1 MPTIKY
7 FQNLPKIVYTKNG
20 TSILYTNLL
29 ARASVRPS
37 ILRNPLVYYD
47 YDIQD
52 SDTPEIIA
60 FKYYNDIYR
69 FWMVLLP
76 NNILD
81 PQWDWPMESIVF
93 NDYLV
98 KKYPNVNTKNVLHH
112 YEKIIVQKDSTTN
125 RKTTFS
131 LYVDEDTW
139 DNTVEGVSIISTAT
153 GQVERTTTKRS
164 VSVYDYEEYLNE
176 NKRKIKLINSLYTEQ
191 LEFEISELMR

>member
-1 MPTIKY
+1 MPTVKY
-7 FQNLPKIVYTKNG
+7 FQNLPKVVYTKNG
-20 TSILYTNLL
+20 SSILYTNLL

-37 ILRNPLVYYD
+37 ILKNPLVYYD

-60 FKYYNDIYR
+60 FKYYGDVYR

-93 NDYLV
+93 NNYLE
-98 KKYPNVNTKNVLHH
+98 KKYLNVNTKNVLHH
-112 YEKIIVQKDSTTN
+112 YEKTITQRDLNTN

-131 LYVDEDTW
+131 IYVDEDTW
-139 DNTVEGVSIISTAT
+139 DNTVESVNLIQTAT
-153 GQVERTTTKRS
+153 GQVERTITKKS

-176 NKRKIKLINSLYTEQ
+176 SKRKIKLINSVYAEQ
-191 LEFEISELMR
+191 LETEITELMR

>member
-1 MPTIKY
+1 MPTVKY
-7 FQNLPKIVYTKNG
+7 FQNLPKVVYTKNG
-20 TSILYTNLL
+20 SSILYTNLL

-37 ILRNPLVYYD
+37 ILKNPLVYYD

-60 FKYYNDIYR
+60 FKYYGDVYR

-76 NNILD
+76 NNVLD

-93 NDYLV
+93 NNYLE
-98 KKYPNVNTKNVLHH
+98 KKYLNVNTKNVLHH
-112 YEKIIVQKDSTTN
+112 YEKTITQRDLNTN

-131 LYVDEDTW
+131 IYVDEDTW
-139 DNTVEGVSIISTAT
+139 DNTVESVNLIQTAT
-153 GQVERTTTKRS
+153 GQVERTITKKS

-176 NKRKIKLINSLYTEQ
+176 SKRKIKLINSVYAEQ
-191 LEFEISELMR
+191 LETEITELMR

>member
-1 MPTIKY
+1 MPSVKY
-7 FQNLPKIVYTKNG
+7 FQNLPKVVYTKNG
-20 TSILYTNLL
+20 NSVLYTNLL

-37 ILRNPLVYYD
+37 ILKNPLVYYD

-60 FKYYNDIYR
+60 FKYYGDVYR

-93 NDYLV
+93 NNYLE
-98 KKYPNVNTKNVLHH
+98 KKYLNVNTKNVLHH
-112 YEKIIVQKDSTTN
+112 YEKTIAQRDLNTN

-131 LYVDEDTW
+131 IYIDEDTW
-139 DNTVEGVSIISTAT
+139 DNTVESVNLIQTAT
-153 GQVERTTTKRS
+153 GQVERTITKKS

-176 NKRKIKLINSLYTEQ
+176 SKRKIKLINSVYAEQ
-191 LEFEISELMR
+191 LETEITELMR

>member
-1 MPTIKY
+1 MPTVKY
-7 FQNLPKIVYTKNG
+7 FQNLPKVVYTKNG
-20 TSILYTNLL
+20 SSILYTNLL

-37 ILRNPLVYYD
+37 ILKNPLVYYD

-60 FKYYNDIYR
+60 FKYYGDVYR

-93 NDYLV
+93 NNYLE
-98 KKYPNVNTKNVLHH
+98 KKYLNVNTKNVLHH
-112 YEKIIVQKDSTTN
+112 YEKTITQRDLNTN

-131 LYVDEDTW
+131 IYVDEDTW
-139 DNTVEGVSIISTAT
+139 DNTVESVNLIQTAT
-153 GQVERTTTKRS
+153 GQVERTITKKS

-176 NKRKIKLINSLYTEQ
+176 SKRKIKLINSVYAEQ
-191 LEFEISELMR
+191 IESEITELMR